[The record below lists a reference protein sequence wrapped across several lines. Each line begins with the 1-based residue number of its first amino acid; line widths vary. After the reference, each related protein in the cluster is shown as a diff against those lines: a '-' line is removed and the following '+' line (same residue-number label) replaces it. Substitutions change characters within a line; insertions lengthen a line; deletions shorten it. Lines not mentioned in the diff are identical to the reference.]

1 MTGEEAT
8 IDPKDI
14 TYDILIDDTEE
25 RPDRAGGPAA
35 AGSPAEEKGDHPVVE
50 ILGMAVKHSGGYLEK
65 QHLPPPNTDIYKDF
79 SKPFLNEACWYYLP
93 DGGLPDDP
101 RVALALGVGGLAL
114 AFAPTL
120 IALYERKEEEKKRE
134 EQEKKRK
141 KERREEENGEG
152 DEQENRVIK
161 NPVTGK
167 EIPVGRGPR
176 REEEEEPPAAG
187 PIPDWMTRLESGGRL
202 GGM

>member
-1 MTGEEAT
+1 MSDEAETT

-25 RPDRAGGPAA
+25 RPDRGASGASSG
-35 AGSPAEEKGDHPVVE
+35 PAEEKGDHPVVTV
-50 ILGMAVKHSGGYLEK
+50 LDMAVKQSGEFLRK
-65 QHLPPPNTDIYKDF
+65 QNLPPANTAVYESF
-79 SKPFLNEACWYYLP
+79 SKPFLNEACWHYLP

-120 IALYERKEEEKKRE
+120 VALYERKEEEKKRE

-152 DEQENRVIK
+152 EEEEKRVIK

-176 REEEEEPPAAG
+176 RVAEEEEPPAAG
-187 PIPDWMTRLESGGRL
+187 PVPDWMTRLEGGALR
-202 GGM
+202 GM